1 MRGLR
6 IAAAA
11 QMSLDVGDGRTDQL
25 WAVLPER
32 ARVETL
38 AVLAGMIAGGMV
50 AGESTAGGDR
60 EVGS

>member
-1 MRGLR
+1 
-6 IAAAA
+6 
-11 QMSLDVGDGRTDQL
+11 MSLDVGDGRTDQL

-60 EVGS
+60 KVGS